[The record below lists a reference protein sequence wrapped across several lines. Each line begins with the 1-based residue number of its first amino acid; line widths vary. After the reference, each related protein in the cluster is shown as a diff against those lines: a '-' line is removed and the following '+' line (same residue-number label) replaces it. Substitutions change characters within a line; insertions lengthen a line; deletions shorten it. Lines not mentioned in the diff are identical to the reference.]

1 MLVQEPILAPLT
13 LYMGFIYG
21 FLYLCFEAFPI
32 AFEEYRGWDIGIG
45 SLPFLSITVGA
56 LIGVVIFIVHTM
68 TRMRRKLEAVG
79 DAPEERLVPMIIGSV
94 MMPTG
99 IFWFAWHELKL
110 EGGKESN
117 NLSKIVITGGLA
129 EWSKAID

>member
-1 MLVQEPILAPLT
+1 MLVQELILAPLT

-45 SLPFLSITVGA
+45 SLPFLSITVGV

-68 TRMRRKLEAVG
+68 TRMRRKLETVG
-79 DAPEERLVPMIIGSV
+79 DAPEESLVPMIIGSV

-99 IFWFAWHELKL
+99 IFWFACQLFIPVK
-110 EGGKESN
+110 
-117 NLSKIVITGGLA
+117 
-129 EWSKAID
+129 